1 MTKEIKIVTV
11 GKYVGAIKSGKCPM
25 YSITTVD
32 NFNDWFASLHE
43 DFPDYK
49 FTHGQKQER
58 ADLAKF
64 IVARQNIR

>member
-1 MTKEIKIVTV
+1 MKEIKIVTV
-11 GKYVGAIKSGKCPM
+11 GKYVGAVKSGKCPM

-49 FTHGQKQER
+49 LKKNE
-58 ADLAKF
+58 KF
-64 IVARQNIR
+64 NIFV